1 MHGRFLARVIKHMKE
16 YRVGFLM
23 TQLLGH
29 ITHGQRIQTEAA
41 QHPEIHP
48 TWMPISPWSDDRW
61 QKLPLVKNNLTL
73 LYGLRARDHLN
84 GHGESFDVLFCHT
97 QEPAVLLGKYMNR
110 IPTILSLDATPL
122 NMDSLGQAYGHG
134 VSAPAVERMKY
145 FLVRKSFQRAAH
157 LVTWSRWAKES
168 LVKDYGIAE
177 QRITVIPPGID
188 LAAWHISEPE
198 RAATQNDPKLRIL
211 FVGGDFQRKGGTVLL
226 HCAVCRAPDIIVDIV
241 TREDVAN
248 VAGAAHLTIHR
259 NLKAGAPELLA
270 LYRNAN
276 MFVLPSLGETF
287 GLSIMEA
294 MAMRLPV
301 VTTNIG
307 AIPELVVD
315 GETGILVPPNSP
327 GALNDAIVRLRND
340 PGLRIR
346 MGNAGRKRA
355 EELFASALTYRKL
368 MQLITSVADKATAV
382 AGSSASLSS
391 LDGSRRSA

>member
-1 MHGRFLARVIKHMKE
+1 MKE

-29 ITHGQRIQTEAA
+29 ITHGQRIRTEVA

-48 TWMPISPWSDDRW
+48 TWMPILPWSDDRW
-61 QKLPLVKNNLTL
+61 QKLPFVKNNLTL

-84 GHGESFDVLFCHT
+84 GHAGSFDVLFCHT

-110 IPTILSLDATPL
+110 IPTVLSLDATPM
-122 NMDSLGQAYGHG
+122 NMDSIGHAYGHS
-134 VSAPAVERMKY
+134 VKSAVVERLKY
-145 FLVRKSFQRAAH
+145 FLVRRSFQRAAH
-157 LVTWSRWAKES
+157 LVTWSRWAKDS
-168 LVKDYGIAE
+168 LVKEYGISE
-177 QRITVIPPGID
+177 HRITVIPPGVD
-188 LAAWHISEPE
+188 VDVWNISESE
-198 RAATQNDPKLRIL
+198 RAAGQNNPMLRIL
-211 FVGGDFQRKGGTVLL
+211 FVGGDFQRKGGPVLL
-226 HCAVCRAPDIIVDIV
+226 QCAACAAPDTIVDIV
-241 TREDVAN
+241 TREDVIKP
-248 VAGAAHLTIHR
+248 AGASHLNIHR
-259 NLKAGAPELLA
+259 DLNAGTPELLA

-327 GALNDAIVRLRND
+327 GALNDAIQRLQKD
-340 PGLRIR
+340 PDLRIR
-346 MGNAGRKRA
+346 MGNAGRKRV
-355 EELFASALTYRKL
+355 EEFFGSAVTYRRL
-368 MQLITSVADKATAV
+368 MQLIASVADKV
-382 AGSSASLSS
+382 
-391 LDGSRRSA
+391 